1 VTFDQVVFSEGRC
14 VASAISV
21 GVLIDDATRRPTS
34 LTAEVVEKL
43 KPWLRRGVEVMPPGI

>member
-1 VTFDQVVFSEGRC
+1 
-14 VASAISV
+14 
-21 GVLIDDATRRPTS
+21 